1 MTRFLLTRSIRT
13 LLTLFGVVLLTFVLG
28 RVTGDPVAMMLPQTA
43 TLEDYERIRTS
54 LGLNEPLPT
63 QFLIYI
69 ANVLQ
74 GDFGTSIVLRRPAL
88 EVVVERIPL
97 TLQLGIPALVVSTL
111 AGIPLGVIVARRRDS
126 ALDRFVMSFT
136 LAGQALPPF
145 FIGILLILLFGV
157 TLRWTPTFGSDT
169 SAHLILPT
177 LTLLIYPLAIIVRLT
192 RSSMLEV
199 LNTGYV
205 RTARAKGLSERDVVY
220 RHALRNALIPVIT
233 VIGLQVATIIS
244 GSAIVETVFAWPGI
258 GQLAVASIGGRDYPI
273 IQTIVLIS
281 AAAFCIVNM
290 VIDLLYFWIDPRI
303 EGRTAR

>member
-1 MTRFLLTRSIRT
+1 MTRFLLARGFRM
-13 LLTLFGVVLLTFVLG
+13 LLTLLGVVLLTFVLG
-28 RVTGDPVAMMLPQTA
+28 RATGDPVAMMLPQTA
-43 TLEDYERIRTS
+43 TVEDYERIRTS

-63 QFLIYI
+63 QFIIYI
-69 ANVLQ
+69 ANVLR
-74 GDFGTSIVLRRPAL
+74 GDLGTSIVLRRPAL
-88 EVVVERIPL
+88 DVVVERIPL
-97 TLQLGIPALVVSTL
+97 TLQLGIPALLISTL
-111 AGIPLGVIVARRRDS
+111 VGVPLGVIVARRRDTL
-126 ALDRFVMSFT
+126 LDRLVMSVT

-169 SAHLILPT
+169 PAHLILPT

-199 LNTGYV
+199 LTTGYV

-220 RHALRNALIPVIT
+220 RHALRNALIPVVT

-281 AAAFCIVNM
+281 AAAFCLVNM
-290 VIDLLYFWIDPRI
+290 AVDLLYFLIDPRI
-303 EGRTAR
+303 EGRTA

>member
-1 MTRFLLTRSIRT
+1 MTRFLLARGFRM
-13 LLTLFGVVLLTFVLG
+13 LLTLLGVVLLTFVLG
-28 RVTGDPVAMMLPQTA
+28 RATGDPVAMMLPQTA
-43 TLEDYERIRTS
+43 TVEDYERIRTS

-69 ANVLQ
+69 ANVLR
-74 GDFGTSIVLRRPAL
+74 GDLGTSIVLRRPAL
-88 EVVVERIPL
+88 DVVVERIPL
-97 TLQLGIPALVVSTL
+97 TLQLGIPALLISTL
-111 AGIPLGVIVARRRDS
+111 VGVPLGVIVARRRDTL
-126 ALDRFVMSFT
+126 LDRLVMSVT

-169 SAHLILPT
+169 PAHLILPT

-220 RHALRNALIPVIT
+220 RHALRNALIPVVT

-281 AAAFCIVNM
+281 AAAFCLVN
-290 VIDLLYFWIDPRI
+290 VAVDLLYFLIDPRI
-303 EGRTAR
+303 EGRTA